1 NRWRVALRR
10 SSGVVR
16 LRCRRPPQGQTE
28 GWKRRSSFVQVS
40 MGICS
45 GAAVSPM
52 PANLDKTQD
61 RKASAGRARCARLN
75 VVAGT
80 PQPEDQAVFTSS
92 DLAKPTFP
100 AATQLDL
107 STIEGTVG
115 ASMTAVEEQSYGSG
129 SGALLSGAPLP
140 RAPQREAAVA
150 PALRANLIAELR
162 E

>member
-1 NRWRVALRR
+1 
-10 SSGVVR
+10 
-16 LRCRRPPQGQTE
+16 
-28 GWKRRSSFVQVS
+28 
-40 MGICS
+40 
-45 GAAVSPM
+45 M

-162 E
+162 EISGQVNRMMAQVDRAIHRLGEHAGEPVRR